1 MAKSSKKSFKE
12 SVADYAAL
20 SERIGRRQFAPVYLL
35 MGEEPYFIDM
45 LAERLGETI
54 LSPEERAF
62 DQTVVYGRDTEAG
75 AIVNFCRQMPMM
87 GAFQVVIVREAQTLR
102 RIDQLSLYTS
112 APSPTTILVLCHKE
126 KGLDKRSQLY
136 KQIEAKGAVFE
147 SVAPRDYEIAGWLG
161 DFVRSK
167 GCSIDP
173 KAAAMLTDHLGA
185 DI

>member
-75 AIVNFCRQMPMM
+75 AIVNFCRQMP
-87 GAFQVVIVREAQTLR
+87 RW
-102 RIDQLSLYTS
+102 
-112 APSPTTILVLCHKE
+112 
-126 KGLDKRSQLY
+126 GLFR
-136 KQIEAKGAVFE
+136 
-147 SVAPRDYEIAGWLG
+147 W
-161 DFVRSK
+161 
-167 GCSIDP
+167 
-173 KAAAMLTDHLGA
+173 
-185 DI
+185 

>member
-1 MAKSSKKSFKE
+1 MEHRVRRGSHIDFQSGESCGRSAAAAASERIVRVLKAPFYSLPLRKRSDSVRAMAKSSKKSFKE

-126 KGLDKRSQLY
+126 K
-136 KQIEAKGAVFE
+136 
-147 SVAPRDYEIAGWLG
+147 
-161 DFVRSK
+161 
-167 GCSIDP
+167 
-173 KAAAMLTDHLGA
+173 
-185 DI
+185 

>member
-62 DQTVVYGRDTEAG
+62 TRRSFTAGIPKPGRSSIFA
-75 AIVNFCRQMPMM
+75 VRCR
-87 GAFQVVIVREAQTLR
+87 
-102 RIDQLSLYTS
+102 
-112 APSPTTILVLCHKE
+112 
-126 KGLDKRSQLY
+126 
-136 KQIEAKGAVFE
+136 
-147 SVAPRDYEIAGWLG
+147 
-161 DFVRSK
+161 
-167 GCSIDP
+167 
-173 KAAAMLTDHLGA
+173 
-185 DI
+185 

>member
-62 DQTVVYGRDTEAG
+62 DQTVVYGR
-75 AIVNFCRQMPMM
+75 
-87 GAFQVVIVREAQTLR
+87 
-102 RIDQLSLYTS
+102 
-112 APSPTTILVLCHKE
+112 
-126 KGLDKRSQLY
+126 GLFR
-136 KQIEAKGAVFE
+136 
-147 SVAPRDYEIAGWLG
+147 W
-161 DFVRSK
+161 
-167 GCSIDP
+167 
-173 KAAAMLTDHLGA
+173 
-185 DI
+185 